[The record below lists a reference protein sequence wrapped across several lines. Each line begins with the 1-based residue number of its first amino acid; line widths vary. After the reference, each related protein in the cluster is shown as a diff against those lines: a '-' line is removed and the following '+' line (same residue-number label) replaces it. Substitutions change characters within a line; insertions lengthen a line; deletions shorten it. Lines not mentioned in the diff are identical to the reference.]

1 MTPIMKLIN
10 ALNAVI
16 VALQEVAAEE
26 LKTEMGTFE
35 EIYTPPEL
43 KDQPEEKDDSQ
54 EEPPKSV
61 TLEEVRSVL
70 SSKNRA
76 GFKKEV
82 RALLKK
88 HGADRLSEIKEEE
101 YAALLKEGEKIG
113 T

>member
-10 ALNAVI
+10 ALNAV
-16 VALQEVAAEE
+16 VAALQEVAAEE

-43 KDQPEEKDDSQ
+43 KDQPEKDDSQ
-54 EEPPKSV
+54 EEPPKAV

-70 SSKNRA
+70 SSKSRA

>member
-10 ALNAVI
+10 ALNAV
-16 VALQEVAAEE
+16 VAALQEYTAQT
-26 LKTEMGTFE
+26 TEGYINTFE

-43 KDQPEEKDDSQ
+43 KDQPEKDDSQ
-54 EEPPKSV
+54 EEPPKTV

-70 SSKNRA
+70 SNKNRA

>member
-1 MTPIMKLIN
+1 METMMKIIN
-10 ALNAVI
+10 ALAALTA
-16 VALQEVAAEE
+16 ALQEYTTQT
-26 LKTEMGTFE
+26 TEGYINTFE

-43 KDQPEEKDDSQ
+43 KEHPEKEEQPE
-54 EEPPKSV
+54 EEPPKAV

>member
-10 ALNAVI
+10 ALNAV
-16 VALQEVAAEE
+16 VAALQEVAAEE

-43 KDQPEEKDDSQ
+43 KEQPEE
-54 EEPPKSV
+54 EPTKAV

-70 SSKNRA
+70 SSKSRA

-82 RALLKK
+82 KALLKK